1 MAAATSIMR
10 AQQIVLARVDAMLRP
25 FGLTFAR
32 YEALVLLLFSR
43 RGALPLGKMGDR
55 LMVHPTSVTN
65 SVNRLEAQELVRRVP
80 HPTDRRATLAEI
92 TPKGRDV
99 VQRATKVLV
108 EARFGLDT
116 LSDEESVEIT
126 RLIEVLRRGIG
137 DFLDGTEGLP
147 DPSGK

>member
-1 MAAATSIMR
+1 MAAAASIMR

-43 RGALPLGKMGDR
+43 QGALPLGKMGDR

-137 DFLDGTEGLP
+137 DFLDGTEGRA
-147 DPSGK
+147 DPV